1 MIDYVELTPEQEE
14 QKRAIYNSLSE
25 RRKRFIDR
33 IGYDKWNPFQEPKDP
48 RKVKRDV
55 TRRTVK
61 QLFDEFLMETNT
73 EEESNAFKQGVLEI
87 CRGLVN
93 RDEKIKGMYSFC
105 IWYCELLKKEGKSL
119 DDDEF

>member
-73 EEESNAFKQGVLEI
+73 AEESNAFKQGVLEY
-87 CRGLVN
+87 V
-93 RDEKIKGMYSFC
+93 EA
-105 IWYCELLKKEGKSL
+105 
-119 DDDEF
+119 